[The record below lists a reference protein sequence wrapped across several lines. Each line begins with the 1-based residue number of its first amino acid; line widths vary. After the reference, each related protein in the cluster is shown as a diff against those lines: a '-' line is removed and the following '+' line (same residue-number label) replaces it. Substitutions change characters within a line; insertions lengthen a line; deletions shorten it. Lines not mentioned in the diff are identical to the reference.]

1 MIRVLAIV
9 IALISSQA
17 TAEVVAEDL
26 RLIGDESR
34 TRLVVDLDAET
45 EFGLLRLTDPMRL
58 VVDLGD
64 TVFARGASPAEPRGL
79 VKEYRYGLIAPG
91 RARIVLDLQ
100 EPVDIRDSFIIPAEG
115 DQPARLV
122 VEMVPTSR
130 EAFVAAARAER
141 AQALTRP
148 APGPEGV
155 SGGPPQGKPVVVLD
169 PGHGGIDSGAVGEGG
184 LLEKDVTLEFALA
197 LAETLE
203 KGGRVHPVLTRD
215 DDRFLSLGER
225 VEIARRNDAAL
236 LISIHADT
244 VPQDYVRGATVY
256 TLSEDASDALTAA
269 VAERENRSDVLA
281 GLALDE
287 EADEVASILFDLA
300 RRETKNLSVRFA
312 RMLVSEIGEAMPL
325 NKTPWRRGAFQ
336 VLSAPDVPSVLLELG
351 YLSNAKDAELLRSQ
365 DWKAESARR
374 VAQGV
379 EHFVAGSRAAVR

>member
-1 MIRVLAIV
+1 MIRVLAV
-9 IALISSQA
+9 LIALISSQA

-34 TRLVVDLDAET
+34 TRLVVDLDAEID
-45 EFGLLRLTDPMRL
+45 FGLLRLTDPMRL

-100 EPVDIRDSFIIPAEG
+100 KPVDIRDSFIIPAEG

-130 EAFVAAARAER
+130 AEFVAAAREER
-141 AQALTRP
+141 AQALSRP
-148 APGPEGV
+148 AQAPAGV
-155 SGGPPQGKPVVVLD
+155 GGEAPQGKPVVVLD
-169 PGHGGIDSGAVGEGG
+169 PGHGGIDSGASNNG

-197 LAETLE
+197 LAEVLE

-287 EADEVASILFDLA
+287 QADEVASILFDLA

-312 RMLVSEIGEAMPL
+312 QTLVSEIGEAMPL

-351 YLSNAKDAELLRSQ
+351 YLSNAEDAKLLRSEE
-365 DWKAESARR
+365 WKAESARR
-374 VAQGV
+374 VASGV
-379 EHFVAGSRAAVR
+379 EQFVAGSTAAVR